1 MTSKRL
7 LVRVGALALTLAT
20 LTAGPPSEA
29 ATKADVVTT
38 IALESGGGHVV
49 GRVKSARA
57 GCKRFVAVGLFFKD
71 IGASSFRFVAEDTS
85 NGQGKYSIAGPGGS
99 NIPPGK
105 YYVRT
110 QTSKKCQASRSKT
123 ITVR

>member
-1 MTSKRL
+1 MASKRA
-7 LVRVGALALTLAT
+7 LVRVGALALTLTT
-20 LTAGPPSEA
+20 LTAGPPSDA
-29 ATKADVVTT
+29 VTKADVATT
-38 IALESGGGHVV
+38 IALEPGGGHVV

-71 IGASSFRFVAEDTS
+71 FGASSFRFVAEDTS
-85 NGQGKYSIAGPGGS
+85 SGKGKYSISGPGGS
-99 NIPPGK
+99 DIPPGR